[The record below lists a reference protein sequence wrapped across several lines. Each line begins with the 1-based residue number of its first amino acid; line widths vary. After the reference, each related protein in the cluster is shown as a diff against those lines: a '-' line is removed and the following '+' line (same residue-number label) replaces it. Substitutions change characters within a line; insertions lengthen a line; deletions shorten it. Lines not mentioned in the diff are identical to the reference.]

1 MRSTH
6 PPHSSPGD
14 VSGLQLIPILFLFPG
29 ANPPHF
35 VVLPRRI
42 TKKSAKYF
50 FDRDK
55 VAWVEWE
62 KGAEVF
68 AEVAG
73 EEAVNPAK
81 TKQHFPTTKSRVF
94 SAVD

>member
-1 MRSTH
+1 
-6 PPHSSPGD
+6 
-14 VSGLQLIPILFLFPG
+14 
-29 ANPPHF
+29 
-35 VVLPRRI
+35 
-42 TKKSAKYF
+42 
-50 FDRDK
+50 

-62 KGAEVF
+62 KEATAF

-73 EEAVNPAK
+73 EDAVNPAK

>member
-1 MRSTH
+1 MSRGSGTTRDMRTWVETVNKE
-6 PPHSSPGD
+6 D
-14 VSGLQLIPILFLFPG
+14 K
-29 ANPPHF
+29 
-35 VVLPRRI
+35 I
-42 TKKSAKYF
+42 TKKSDRYF

-62 KGAEVF
+62 KEATAF

-73 EEAVNPAK
+73 EDAVNPAK